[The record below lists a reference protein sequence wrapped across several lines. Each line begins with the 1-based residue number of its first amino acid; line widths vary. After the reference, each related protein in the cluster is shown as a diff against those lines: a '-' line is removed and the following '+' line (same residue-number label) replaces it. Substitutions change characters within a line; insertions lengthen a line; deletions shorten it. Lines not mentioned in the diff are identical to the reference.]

1 MLVPFGI
8 IESFR
13 LENKIV
19 ESNLTL
25 PSHFIK
31 SQLTSLCSYFPV
43 IISFE
48 CAIEH

>member
-1 MLVPFGI
+1 MLVPFGVT
-8 IESFR
+8 ESFR
-13 LENKIV
+13 LENKVV

-31 SQLTSLCSYFPV
+31 SQLNFLGSYFPV